1 MEPTSLVIVGIIVIA
16 LAVASL
22 KRFDLSHVIVLSNL
36 GIFFIIL
43 FSNKFLI
50 FNDLAMQPQDI
61 GNGTAVYTVFTSM
74 FVHYDFAHV
83 IGNMLFLF
91 FLGNPLET
99 RIGKGRFALVYF
111 VSGIVGSMMAA
122 LYFIIIEPAPAIF
135 MMGASGAISG
145 VVGTFLVLYPRDEI
159 PMFVGPIFLPRVPI
173 WVSALSWVILGI
185 FLVLLLPS
193 NVSWQ
198 AHLGGFIAG
207 MLIGLVLGR
216 RVEVEIRKESA
227 PRDYSKLE
235 ALATTPQ
242 LKNAL
247 ENIRDEAHKD
257 VREVWLEYFAEHSQC
272 PKCGGKMKY
281 RKDHLICQC
290 GEVIEIW

>member
-1 MEPTSLVIVGIIVIA
+1 MEPASLVIVAIMVA
-16 LAVASL
+16 AVVVAGF
-22 KRFDLSHVIVLSNL
+22 KRFDLSHLLVLSNL

-43 FSNKFLI
+43 FSNRFLV
-50 FNDLAMQPQDI
+50 FTDLAMQPQDL
-61 GNGTAVYTVFTSM
+61 GNGTAAYTLFTSM
-74 FVHYDFAHV
+74 FVHYDFTHV

-99 RIGKGRFALVYF
+99 RIGKRRFALVYF
-111 VSGIVGSMMAA
+111 ASGIAGSLIAA
-122 LYFIIIEPAPAIF
+122 GYLILVQNTPNIF

-173 WVSALSWVILGI
+173 WLSALSWIILDI

-207 MLIGLVLGR
+207 MLIGLALGR
-216 RVEVEIRKESA
+216 RVEVEFKRESG
-227 PRDYSKLE
+227 PRDYSQLE

-242 LKNAL
+242 LRTAL
-247 ENIRDEAHKD
+247 DNIRDEAHKD
-257 VREVWLEYFAEHSQC
+257 VREVWLEYFAEHAQC
-272 PKCGGKMKY
+272 PHCGGKMKC
-281 RKDHLICQC
+281 RKGRFVCQC
-290 GEVIEIW
+290 GEVVDIW